1 MHFNQENE
9 IVRLC
14 AKGMEMEGKGQPAEA
29 AQLFSEAWEKAK
41 DDVEKFTAAHYV
53 ARQQPDVAGKLTWDM
68 LALQH
73 ALQIKD
79 DTVKAVL
86 PSLYLNVGKCYE
98 DLCEFEKAALYYQAG
113 LSCQSFLPDD
123 GYGQMI
129 GRGLQAGMQRVAE
142 KNNGQLC

>member
-1 MHFNQENE
+1 VMHFDPENE
-9 IVRLC
+9 VVRLC
-14 AKGMEMEGKGQPAEA
+14 AKGVEMEGQGKPAEA
-29 AQLFSEAWEKAK
+29 ARLFGEAWEKAG

-53 ARQQPDVAGKLTWDM
+53 ARHQPDVQGKLIWDI

-79 DTVKAVL
+79 DTVKAAL

-98 DLCEFEKAALYYQAG
+98 DLHQFEKAAFHYQAG

-129 GRGLQAGMQRVAE
+129 VKGLKAGMQRAA
-142 KNNGQLC
+142 G